1 MLQITTNSPKQMLS
15 ENDNAIMKAI
25 DKMLISRRYSFSIAR
40 VLLEHVF
47 VDWNSDKSHDIC
59 IPNPNQYS
67 QNNYLETRQVR
78 RFLVLDFY
86 QLLCIK
92 HDKYT
97 HDIKDFSKNADYHF
111 DLQQKMKKINEIT
124 LLLEKP
130 EFHSEIIYY
139 MNILS

>member
-1 MLQITTNSPKQMLS
+1 MLQITTKDQKQILS
-15 ENDNAIMKAI
+15 ENDNTIMKAI
-25 DKMLISRRYSFSIAR
+25 DKMLSSRRHSFSIAR

-47 VDWNSDKSHDIC
+47 VDWKSDKSDDIRS
-59 IPNPNQYS
+59 NPNQYS
-67 QNNYLETRQVR
+67 VR

-124 LLLEKP
+124 LQLEKP
-130 EFHSEIIYY
+130 DFHSEIIYY

>member
-1 MLQITTNSPKQMLS
+1 MLQITTKGQNQKQMLS
-15 ENDNAIMKAI
+15 ENDNNIMKAI
-25 DKMLISRRYSFSIAR
+25 DKMLTSRRHSFSIAR

-47 VDWNSDKSHDIC
+47 VDWNCDKSVDIC
-59 IPNPNQYS
+59 IPNQYS

-86 QLLCIK
+86 QLLCT
-92 HDKYT
+92 KYDEYA
-97 HDIKDFSKNADYHF
+97 HDIKDFSKNADYHH

-124 LLLEKP
+124 LQLEKP

>member
-1 MLQITTNSPKQMLS
+1 MQNQIQKTMLS

-59 IPNPNQYS
+59 SNQYS
-67 QNNYLETRQVR
+67 QNNYFETRQVR

-97 HDIKDFSKNADYHF
+97 HDITDFSKNADYHY

-124 LLLEKP
+124 LQLEKP
-130 EFHSEIIYY
+130 DFHSEIIYY